1 MSDKRRVLK
10 CGAFLVGC
18 WTGSICLLFIL
29 SANNSSNF
37 IGQKPSLPITFDLPS
52 NQIGAFRFVRYDPEK
67 DNKPYFSFSFDNL
80 LVENNK
86 LGIFK
91 SALHQVVRISNLDFR
106 ICQYPENNPITPAKN
121 RSEESLQDLP
131 STKNIFSQAR
141 CFIEQ
146 FLDKQDSWRIDLNI
160 TFANVTELV
169 INNFS
174 YGFFSEND
182 LVLSIQSKRAIASY
196 SGSGLILRGHVI
208 IKTGRGDVL
217 EGNHIKW
224 DLDNNIFNVQ
234 GVYALNQNGIIKS
247 GKDVTLD
254 HALNEIIPEQ
264 TVKCYQKEEE
274 PKCFAKL

>member
-1 MSDKRRVLK
+1 MSDKRRLLK
-10 CGAFLVGC
+10 YGAFLVGC
-18 WTGSICLLFIL
+18 WTGSVCLLFIL
-29 SANNSSNF
+29 SANNDVNPLS
-37 IGQKPSLPITFDLPS
+37 QKPCLPFTFDLPS
-52 NQIGAFRFVRYDPEK
+52 NQIAAFRFVRYNPEK
-67 DNKPYFSFSFDNL
+67 NNKPYFSFSFDNL

-91 SALHQVVRISNLDFR
+91 SALHRVVRISNLDFKT
-106 ICQYPENNPITPAKN
+106 CQYPENNPITPARN
-121 RSEESLQDLP
+121 RSEEDLQDLP
-131 STKNIFSQAR
+131 STNNIFSQAR

-146 FLDKQDSWRIDLNI
+146 LLDKQDGWGIDLNI
-160 TFANVTELV
+160 TFANVSELV

-174 YGFFSEND
+174 YSLFSEND

-196 SGSGLILRGHVI
+196 SSSGLILRGHVI

-224 DLDNNIFNVQ
+224 DIDNNTFAVQ
-234 GVYALNQNGIIKS
+234 GVYALNQNGTVKS

-264 TVKCYQKEEE
+264 TVKCYQKEE